1 MSVVATKLMS
11 ELTEQGENEVGNKAR
26 NDAPDDVQLLDQIAQ
41 GDRDAFSKLYLKY
54 QPKLVSYCAR
64 LLRDDVAQAAD
75 IVDDALFDVWR
86 SAGKFAGKS
95 KPSTWI
101 YSITRNKLVSWLRK
115 TTEVTL
121 DDERI
126 MLSMVDSA
134 ATPEESSEQEDMKHQ
149 LIRLMDHL
157 TDEHRDVLRLTYF
170 EEKSVK
176 EVAEMLGIS
185 DNTVKTR
192 MFYARKRLGQL
203 LEKAGI
209 MEFEL

>member
-1 MSVVATKLMS
+1 MSGTNRHGEKAIAT
-11 ELTEQGENEVGNKAR
+11 TESL
-26 NDAPDDVQLLDQIAQ
+26 PDDEGLLAKVAQ
-41 GDRDAFSKLYLKY
+41 GDRDAFSQLYLKY

-86 SAGKFAGKS
+86 SAGNFAGKS
-95 KPSTWI
+95 KASTWI

-115 TTEVTL
+115 TTEITL
-121 DDERI
+121 DDEKA
-126 MLSMVDSA
+126 MLAMVDPD
-134 ATPEESSEQEDMKHQ
+134 ATPEEVRAQEDMKNQ
-149 LIRLMDHL
+149 LLRLMNHL

-170 EEKSVK
+170 EDKSVK
-176 EVAEMLGIS
+176 EVAVILDIS
-185 DNTVKTR
+185 ENTVKTR
-192 MFYARKRLGQL
+192 MFYARKRLGQM